1 MMEEKTICFSCGTEY
16 QLLITFILSTTVYAH
31 NHKLLLLC
39 KNPRLTRYIEPI
51 RDINLWN
58 EVKIIDQTLPVAE
71 LDVQCTQIAPVFDIL
86 HLFTWGYL
94 PFNRLFAVCRAQKK
108 KIILTDEGIG
118 TYRPY
123 AWFDSWVS
131 QHDPQGTFTAGVD
144 LKNVDEIWLLNP
156 ELYSDQEFAPIK
168 KIDIEEF
175 YTAAQNDLTVMDK
188 YKRLFHF
195 LNEPE
200 FIAEKIYFRQYYS
213 LVGYL
218 SPEADAFV
226 DSRILRLLDPSHL
239 FIKDHPAYLDHPY
252 FKKSEGGTL
261 EIPWEALIIYARL
274 ANSRHIRLPQVFIS
288 ASSSAMFNSNSLKVY
303 GDFIFVHKLFELYTD
318 YKDQTISTLIEKCK
332 TVFPESRFYEPPD
345 WAEYYELILQ
355 IESQQKFE
363 PPAISFN
370 TYLNEEVNWLRERY
384 LALYQDQKQLKSQ
397 LDYFYI
403 KARDLS
409 EKVQNSDPTIAKQ
422 QQVIQELNYENAQ
435 YALSKSWR
443 LTRPFR
449 KIARALRKNKN
460 D

>member
-1 MMEEKTICFSCGTEY
+1 MEEKTVCFACGTEY
-16 QLLITFILSTTVYAH
+16 QLLIAFILSTTVYSR
-31 NHKLLLLC
+31 NTKLLLLC
-39 KNPRLTRYIEPI
+39 KDPRLSKYYEPI
-51 RDINLWN
+51 KDIQLWD
-58 EVKIIDQTLPVAE
+58 EVKIIDPKLPLEE
-71 LDVQCTQIAPVFDIL
+71 LDAHCAEITPALDIL
-86 HLFTWGYL
+86 HLFTWGLL
-94 PFNRLFAVCRAQKK
+94 PFNRLFAVCRAKKK
-108 KIILTDEGIG
+108 KIILTDEGVG
-118 TYRPY
+118 TYMPY
-123 AWFDSWVS
+123 ARFNSWVS
-131 QHDPQGTFTAGVD
+131 QHDPQGTFTEGVD
-144 LKNVDEIWLLNP
+144 LKSVDEIWLLNP

-175 YTAAQNDLTVMDK
+175 YTAALNDLTVMDK

-200 FIAEKIYFRQYYS
+200 FIAEQIYFRQYYS
-213 LVGYL
+213 LVGYI

-226 DSRILRLLDPSHL
+226 DSHILRLLDPSHL

-252 FKKSEGGTL
+252 FKKPEGRTL

-274 ANSRHIRLPQVFIS
+274 ANSRHIRLPRVFIS
-288 ASSSAMFNSNSLKVY
+288 ASSSVMFNSNSLKAY

-332 TVFPESRFYEPPD
+332 TVFPASRFYEPPD

-355 IESQQKFE
+355 IESQQKFG
-363 PPAISFN
+363 PPTISFN
-370 TYLNEEVNWLRERY
+370 IYLNEEVNWLRERY
-384 LALYQDQKQLKSQ
+384 LVLYQDQKQLKSQ

-409 EKVQNSDPTIAKQ
+409 EQVQNSGPAVARQ
-422 QQVIQELNYENAQ
+422 QEVIQELNYENAQ